1 MPVFNAGK
9 FFKPALLSII
19 NQTYSNWE
27 LIIVDDGCTDGC
39 LDDVPELKDARIKIL
54 SDGLNKG
61 LAPRLNE
68 IIDIAKGDYLARMDS
83 DDISHPQR
91 FELQLK
97 HLQSYPHLDLVATRA
112 FIIDKKNNV
121 TGELPFKN
129 THDEIC
135 SKPWLGFYMPHPSWM
150 GKIEWFK
157 KNRYA
162 VPAPYFCEDQELLLR
177 SYLIS
182 QFFTLNQYLLSY
194 RTNNAINSKKLYKT
208 RIAFLKVQ
216 YQFFVKNHTYGYLVL
231 SLATFAAR
239 LAKDS
244 TLKIFHLLKGS

>member
-1 MPVFNAGK
+1 MPVFNAGE

-112 FIIDKKNNV
+112 FIIDKNGLV
-121 TGELPFKN
+121 QYA
-129 THDEIC
+129 EIC
-135 SKPWLGFYMPHPSWM
+135 ATPGDMPD
-150 GKIEWFK
+150 F
-157 KNRYA
+157 
-162 VPAPYFCEDQELLLR
+162 
-177 SYLIS
+177 
-182 QFFTLNQYLLSY
+182 
-194 RTNNAINSKKLYKT
+194 NAIQSK
-208 RIAFLKVQ
+208 IA
-216 YQFFVKNHTYGYLVL
+216 
-231 SLATFAAR
+231 SL
-239 LAKDS
+239 L
-244 TLKIFHLLKGS
+244 